1 MRKQLLQFLTIF
13 ILIAVFVFCTGQ
25 RFKPST
31 GGQQD
36 GAGIALFVE
45 SQGVKLQNSETTS
58 VAATAQTVSIAGVA
72 GQSVYLYGLAV
83 RSSAAPVTPCSV
95 TVKDGVGGTV
105 IWSTDTAYVKAT
117 ETTQSFPTPLASTLG
132 NGMDIVVGTC
142 GTAITSILDVQ
153 ASQL

>member
-1 MRKQLLQFLTIF
+1 MQMKYKIFTIATIVLALLVLT
-13 ILIAVFVFCTGQ
+13 AQ

-31 GGQQD
+31 GGTQD
-36 GAGIALFVE
+36 GGGAGLFAEV
-45 SQGVKLQNSETTS
+45 QGVTLKNSENMS
-58 VAATAQTVSIAGVA
+58 SAATAQTVSIAGVT
-72 GQSVYLYGLAV
+72 GQAVFLYGLAV

-95 TVKDGVGGTV
+95 TVKDGVAGTI

-117 ETTQSFPTPLASTLG
+117 TTTQPFPTPLTSTLG

-153 ASQL
+153 ASQF